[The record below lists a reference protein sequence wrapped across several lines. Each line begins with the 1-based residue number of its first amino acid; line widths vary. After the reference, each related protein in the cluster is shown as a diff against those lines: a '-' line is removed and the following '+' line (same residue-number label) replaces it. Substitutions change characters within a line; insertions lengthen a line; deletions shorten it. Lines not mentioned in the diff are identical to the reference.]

1 MEKGAGSKYTFVVQ
15 VQFTQ
20 NSSWQG
26 TVAWTEQKKEQRFRS
41 TLELIKLIDEALL
54 AERSDNKSLVHWE

>member
-1 MEKGAGSKYTFVVQ
+1 MEKISTGKSTFIVQ
-15 VQFTQ
+15 IQFCQ

-41 TLELIKLIDEALL
+41 ALELIRLIDEALIS
-54 AERSDNKSLVHWE
+54 ERDDTKLSAHWE